1 MFKWKKINICSASNC
16 ITTNLN
22 IFHLEQLLKQ
32 RNAQSKIG
40 MTIFHF
46 SFGFFFYYLI
56 NKNLFCIEASLSLL
70 IGAFLL
76 KWFLIYFASLF
87 FYFLQNKIPEA
98 RGIASILIQ
107 GCLQADFWV
116 SFYSFKITIRTYLI
130 LAKVLMVWKKFKK
143 WSMNLTLQSAIYQH
157 RYFERKKINFLTN

>member
-1 MFKWKKINICSASNC
+1 MHNRRLEWPFS
-16 ITTNLN
+16 
-22 IFHLEQLLKQ
+22 IFHWV
-32 RNAQSKIG
+32 S
-40 MTIFHF
+40 
-46 SFGFFFYYLI
+46 FFYYLI

-157 RYFERKKINFLTN
+157 RCFEQNFFFFNFLTNEIFKVQFQDIKK